1 MELRAHV
8 CRAPTSLAY
17 IFLQVSSVE
26 LLAFQQCTQKCTSF
40 WYRHEAPLAV
50 KIHDFLE
57 GGKPSSQWPGMQTF
71 EATGRTS
78 LKSSHRTRMCGTF
91 RLYILWPRWGE
102 FQASLLNHHA
112 KRILSS
118 GLRQRAGTVAGVL
131 RGTFTASSS
140 RARGRQ
146 SWNFAG
152 VCRSGSRP
160 STVSI
165 CC

>member
-1 MELRAHV
+1 MRRIVELRAHV

-118 GLRQRAGTVAGVL
+118 LGSSLHGCFVATSLMIPRLAPICYTDYV
-131 RGTFTASSS
+131 TALAV
-140 RARGRQ
+140 RLQ
-146 SWNFAG
+146 Q
-152 VCRSGSRP
+152 P
-160 STVSI
+160 QLE
-165 CC
+165 